1 MSIDA
6 TTAISPVLSQ
16 IQTAAA
22 IQTAVARKTMD
33 AQKVVAEGLVSLI
46 PPAPPLT
53 TSGSLGTRL
62 NVFG

>member
-16 IQTAAA
+16 AQTAAA
-22 IQTAVARKTMD
+22 VDTAVLRKSMD
-33 AQKVVAEGLVSLI
+33 AEKQVALGLVSLI
-46 PPAPPLT
+46 PPAPPLA

>member
-33 AQKVVAEGLVSLI
+33 AQKTIAEGLVSLI
-46 PPAPPLT
+46 PLAPPLA